1 MEGIVLNFRDSRVLL
16 SRLFVCNQERSF
28 ILPVRGWT
36 RRNRVT
42 SNCTSDWDTLWK
54 GREMGELWLLSNYRR
69 KRKLQPSDLY
79 KNVTKNNIKTNLQLC
94 FHAMMALNEN
104 NNLLLSWS
112 WKENI
117 KEGTAWK
124 LNTTAAAIKRNNKS
138 RLPIQEKSWSKRYI
152 LGCASQRLAQAQDT
166 LLKNN
171 IDINLLTT
179 PAKSALVKGRGKQR
193 NVMLVGTS
201 NSGKI
206 FLLKPLKII
215 VSCFVTPA
223 KGTINWVGAENS
235 QCVFLNDFRWS
246 TKVIPGYV
254 WRGNPFRKRGSPF
267 RCSLRREAYV
277 NKGYTNLWNIKNKNT
292 KIRVL
297 TSGWSGNRDV
307 RQSVEEFR
315 ISLQVWCEHKNRL
328 GTLSQVFC
336 ETYPLG
342 WKLFFRKT
350 IETVFW
356 KVLKTVVST
365 QNQTDIFLKQANES

>member
-1 MEGIVLNFRDSRVLL
+1 M
-16 SRLFVCNQERSF
+16 
-28 ILPVRGWT
+28 
-36 RRNRVT
+36 
-42 SNCTSDWDTLWK
+42 
-54 GREMGELWLLSNYRR
+54 
-69 KRKLQPSDLY
+69 
-79 KNVTKNNIKTNLQLC
+79 
-94 FHAMMALNEN
+94 
-104 NNLLLSWS
+104 
-112 WKENI
+112 
-117 KEGTAWK
+117 
-124 LNTTAAAIKRNNKS
+124 
-138 RLPIQEKSWSKRYI
+138 
-152 LGCASQRLAQAQDT
+152 
-166 LLKNN
+166 
-171 IDINLLTT
+171 NLLTT

-223 KGTINWVGAENS
+223 KGTVNWVGAENS

-315 ISLQVWCEHKNRL
+315 ISLQVDVNTKTDLESCPRC
-328 GTLSQVFC
+328 FA
-336 ETYPLG
+336 
-342 WKLFFRKT
+342 KL
-350 IETVFW
+350 I
-356 KVLKTVVST
+356 L
-365 QNQTDIFLKQANES
+365 